1 MMMPDKAQTNHDN
14 HDCLFYCKSVLQLF
28 MAEFCEHCG
37 KSMKRWDATHC
48 SEYCLLASIKDSKSL
63 HIGCM
68 EKMIHDMGKEKH
80 YDIKLLEDLK

>member
-1 MMMPDKAQTNHDN
+1 
-14 HDCLFYCKSVLQLF
+14 

-37 KSMKRWDATHC
+37 KLMKRWDATHC

-63 HIGCM
+63 HGNEGM
-68 EKMIHDMGKEKH
+68 EQMIHKMRKKMR